1 MHNTVLILRVHLAI
15 KSKIMKALTLVFLYF
30 FLVGKLYSQSTEK
43 YFYNALLE
51 LNKNTNDSINYYLLK
66 IKSSRYGDIEK
77 INVLFFN
84 NNSILSKELKIKSFM
99 YSLKDVISDSTI
111 LKIDQD
117 EKKWII
123 CPIIIKKLKFIKNP
137 NTELVFSV
145 QDINRI
151 FMLMKETYNSKKI
164 KYKLVTPSIIFS
176 EEIYH

>member
-1 MHNTVLILRVHLAI
+1 
-15 KSKIMKALTLVFLYF
+15 
-30 FLVGKLYSQSTEK
+30 
-43 YFYNALLE
+43 
-51 LNKNTNDSINYYLLK
+51 
-66 IKSSRYGDIEK
+66 
-77 INVLFFN
+77 
-84 NNSILSKELKIKSFM
+84 M